1 MLAMLGSFH
10 SNRRIVAIK
19 NAVSVVFFKF
29 LEQKSSKEFVLIQ
42 GLMPIA

>member
-10 SNRRIVAIK
+10 LNRRIVAIK

-29 LEQKSSKEFVLIQ
+29 IEKKTSTKFVLIQ
-42 GLMPIA
+42 SVMPIA